1 MTDARGLPK
10 LTAAD
15 LVLVNAMGALVAR
28 QWTDVPR
35 AELMEEVI
43 RDVLP
48 HVNRGHPSIG
58 KLAAV
63 ADRMLEQ
70 VMGTQGRG
78 WPALRNVAGDHL
90 ADFFEWRTGEAQA
103 VWRQQHA
110 EERT

>member
-1 MTDARGLPK
+1 MAEPQGLPK

-28 QWTDVPR
+28 QWTDAPR

-48 HVNRGHPSIG
+48 HVNRRHPSIG
-58 KLAAV
+58 KLADV
-63 ADRMLEQ
+63 ADRILEQ
-70 VMGTQGRG
+70 ARG
-78 WPALRNVAGDHL
+78 WPALRHVAGDHL

-110 EERT
+110 EGRT